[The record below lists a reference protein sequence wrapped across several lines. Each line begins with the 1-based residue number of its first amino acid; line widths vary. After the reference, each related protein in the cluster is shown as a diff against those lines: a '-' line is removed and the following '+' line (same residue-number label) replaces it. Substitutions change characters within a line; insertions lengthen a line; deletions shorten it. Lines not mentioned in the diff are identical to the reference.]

1 VTTTTKPPKRTP
13 VTTPPPPA
21 EPPASLSLDEMLAR
35 LFGDHPAGLLRLVA
49 GHGGGADSEAFF
61 QHGPTGDGLGSRWT
75 WPGAQGV
82 DTPFKF
88 SVRNADAET
97 RWSPLL
103 HSHPSA
109 GGPVRVP
116 VLWARFP
123 NRLVPHSHAPGFC
136 TVDPVSETA
145 TLGRVAG
152 ITPAPTIAL
161 DSGVA
166 LTAFWALNRPITST
180 KAIAAFTRRHG
191 DAVQATLVAEG
202 VGARIPR
209 ELQPSHAR
217 PRRPGRDAG
226 AHSAMA
232 PLRIPGALSDAAY
245 AAVLDRLGARLMAE
259 PEALAAALG
268 HRAATLGTVL
278 GELEAAVAESQDAR
292 AALRLAVLL
301 GALLEFERPF
311 LGQLLE

>member
-61 QHGPTGDGLGSRWT
+61 QHGPTADGLGSRWT

-103 HSHPSA
+103 HTNPAA

-123 NRLVPHSHAPGFC
+123 NRLVPHPHAPGFC
-136 TVDPVSETA
+136 TVDPVSEA
-145 TLGRVAG
+145 QSLAKVAG
-152 ITPAPTIAL
+152 ITPAPTIVL

-180 KAIAAFTRRHG
+180 IY
-191 DAVQATLVAEG
+191 AENF
-202 VGARIPR
+202 
-209 ELQPSHAR
+209 LF
-217 PRRPGRDAG
+217 
-226 AHSAMA
+226 
-232 PLRIPGALSDAAY
+232 
-245 AAVLDRLGARLMAE
+245 
-259 PEALAAALG
+259 
-268 HRAATLGTVL
+268 
-278 GELEAAVAESQDAR
+278 
-292 AALRLAVLL
+292 RLAVLFAASREAAVVARSTTFAIPGAVMAGVIPRWTATATAL
-301 GALLEFERPF
+301 GAGTVSTEDLDAIARA
-311 LGQLLE
+311 